1 MVASLLAGSAF
12 LDGCIT
18 DLWTHCQARTE
29 KEASLFPP
37 VFGFRRDLCAEIT
50 TFLPVGRSAL
60 SSRNMLMKEYRI
72 CMPLTVE
79 EVRSALVPERLF
91 FIEPF
96 LLQGELRLYLFC

>member
-1 MVASLLAGSAF
+1 MVVSLLAGSAF

-18 DLWTHCQARTE
+18 VLWTHCQARTE
-29 KEASLFPP
+29 KRGLILSP

-50 TFLPVGRSAL
+50 TFLPVRRSAL

-79 EVRSALVPERLF
+79 EVRSALVPERLLLA
-91 FIEPF
+91 EPS